1 MLKSGRPL
9 IVRRDFIAGLLSAA
23 GVEAARAQ
31 RSAKVH
37 RIALVDPVFPTV
49 EMTESASPIHRA
61 FYEELRRLGYVEGGN
76 LQIERYSAGEGAEH
90 HPELARDVVRRNPD
104 LIFVFGHRIRLD
116 FKAAT
121 VTIPLVG
128 IMTDPVSLGIVAS
141 LARPGGNITGVSI
154 DAGFD
159 IYGKRFELLKEVN
172 PKIAKVGLLL
182 SRAVWQS
189 TPLGAAMQETAQ
201 RSGILLVWP
210 SDGPLQETEYRSAFA
225 TMEQGVD
232 AVIVSEQAE
241 NWKNRGLIIDLAQ
254 KMRLA
259 AIYPFHAFVEHG
271 GLIAY
276 GIDLPDLGRRAAD
289 AVDQILKGSDPR
301 DIPIYQPTKFE
312 LSINLKT
319 AKTLGIELPP
329 LLVARADNV
338 IE

>member
-1 MLKSGRPL
+1 MSEGELKVFKGDRPL
-9 IVRRDFIAGLLSAA
+9 IVRRDFIAGLVAA
-23 GVEAARAQ
+23 APQAGARAQ
-31 RSAKVH
+31 QTGKIY
-37 RIALVDPVFPTV
+37 RIALVTLATPVV
-49 EMTESASPIHRA
+49 EMTEAGGNPQYRA
-61 FYEELRRLGYVEGGN
+61 FFEELRRLGYLEGRN
-76 LQIERYSAGEGAEH
+76 LVVERYSGEGRADH
-90 HPELARDVVRRNPD
+90 YPELARDAVRRNPD
-104 LIFVFGHRIRLD
+104 LILVVGSRLALD

-182 SRAVWQS
+182 SRAVWQK

-241 NWKNRGLIIDLAQ
+241 NWKYRGLIIVLAQ
-254 KMRLA
+254 KARLP

-289 AVDQILKGSDPR
+289 AVDQILKGCET
-301 DIPIYQPTKFE
+301 QQF
-312 LSINLKT
+312 LSINRRSLS
-319 AKTLGIELPP
+319 
-329 LLVARADNV
+329 
-338 IE
+338 